1 MKSALCM
8 VAVLVSAGCAAIGH
22 REETDLDAV
31 DRAVQTAAAG
41 NSEKATKLA
50 DAAVADC
57 GSGRDGFDCALSTR
71 VTLAQRFTAME
82 DDQLAVS
89 QARSA
94 VALADEF
101 GDASSQWPALDLL
114 STTAALAHQLDE
126 ADAAHARA
134 EDTLSDLE
142 QQASDEDS
150 KSIELARGT
159 LEGSRA
165 LIHLMKGNPA
175 EAASSQARFIE
186 ALRAHQPNDPNLPE
200 QLLHLAALYE
210 AAGDTSN
217 AAKSLQSAAT
227 LATDLGNTEVEEQA
241 RASLDELS
249 ESD

>member
-1 MKSALCM
+1 MKTAWCM
-8 VAVLVSAGCAAIGH
+8 IVLFVIAGCASTGH
-22 REETDLDAV
+22 RQDPDLDAV

-41 NSEKATKLA
+41 NSEKAIKLA

-57 GSGRDGFDCALSTR
+57 GPGREGFGCALSTR
-71 VTLAQRFTAME
+71 VTLAERFTAME

-89 QARSA
+89 QARAA
-94 VALADEF
+94 VALADEY

-114 STTAALAHQLDE
+114 ATTAALANQLDE

-134 EDTLSDLE
+134 EAIVSDLE
-142 QQASDEDS
+142 KQVSGEDL
-150 KSIELARGT
+150 KSIALARGT

-175 EAASSQARFIE
+175 EAANSQARFIE
-186 ALRAHQPNDPNLPE
+186 ALRANQPDHPNLPE

-210 AAGDTSN
+210 AAGDTQN
-217 AAKSLQSAAT
+217 AVTTLQSAAT
-227 LATDLGNTEVEEQA
+227 LAKELGNTGVEAQA
-241 RASLDELS
+241 RSTLAELS